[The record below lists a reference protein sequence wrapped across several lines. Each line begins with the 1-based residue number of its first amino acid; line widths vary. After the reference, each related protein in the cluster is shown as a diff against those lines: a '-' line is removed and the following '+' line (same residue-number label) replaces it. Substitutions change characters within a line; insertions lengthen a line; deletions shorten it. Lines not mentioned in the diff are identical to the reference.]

1 VSLPGPLSQISYQTC
16 ITTNKNCLNCRANF
30 PDSMTKTWPADSI
43 STLLHSLYVSRL
55 DSSTTSSSSSS
66 GTAPSVDII
75 LTFDQSGVSS
85 HPNHISLYHG
95 ARAFVASLMTG
106 SDATATSPV
115 DVYTL
120 TSVPIWR
127 KYTSFIDLIYTL
139 GSAASPRSTKE
150 GKPRTLISASALWA
164 MGPVRS
170 SGPATGD
177 SVTTVGA
184 ACYGTARDAM
194 THAHKSQM
202 VWFRWGWITLSRY
215 MVVNDLKLED
225 TEQR

>member
-1 VSLPGPLSQISYQTC
+1 MSLRSTPRTWSKSSCQAC
-16 ITTNKNCLNCRANF
+16 IPTNKYDFLKLRTNF
-30 PDSMTKTWPADSI
+30 PDSMKKTWPADSI
-43 STLLHSLYVSRL
+43 SSLLCSLYVPRL
-55 DSSTTSSSSSS
+55 DSSTSSSSSS
-66 GTAPSVDII
+66 GTAPDVDII

-95 ARAFVASLMTG
+95 ARAFAASLMTSSG
-106 SDATATSPV
+106 GATATSPV

-127 KYTSFIDLIYTL
+127 KYTSFIDLVYTL
-139 GSAASPRSTKE
+139 GSAASPRHTKE
-150 GKPRTLISASALWA
+150 GKARTLVSASALWA
-164 MGPVRS
+164 SGPVS
-170 SGPATGD
+170 STGE
-177 SVTTVGA
+177 SVVQVGA

-215 MVVNDLKLED
+215 MVVNDLRLED
-225 TEQR
+225 IEQR